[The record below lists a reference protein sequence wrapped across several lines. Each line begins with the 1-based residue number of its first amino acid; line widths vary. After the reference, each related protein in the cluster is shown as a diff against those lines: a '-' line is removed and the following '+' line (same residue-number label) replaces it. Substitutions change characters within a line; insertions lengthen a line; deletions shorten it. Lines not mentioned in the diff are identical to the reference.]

1 MMIMGACLG
10 ALLCAFWAVCL
21 WILWCLPRWSMN
33 ENYHEHVVASEF
45 LIDKFRLDSWWF
57 GLPLL
62 LRGPLLSLPLLLFT
76 NNPASQVV
84 LMSLMLIIYV
94 VLLSLAWPFKVP
106 ILNAV
111 DAACTWAL
119 ILLILGGSLHLP
131 PMDEEMLMS
140 AAVSTV
146 GSIIFAAV
154 AVMGAMIAVIWAGT
168 VHIRKG
174 AERRFGILDLAF
186 LPKHDDLALSLQF
199 SARNILSMDYAELS
213 EQLRTLASFDVKLL
227 HTSLLLLELEVVP
240 EHVSQGRDGALSG
253 KPSRVRSFRSSSS
266 LRSAS
271 SLRST
276 STLLSNGG
284 LPSETNLDVRTRGI
298 ASPAE
303 TPAPFD
309 AVQVI
314 REDADGNVAVAM

>member
-1 MMIMGACLG
+1 
-10 ALLCAFWAVCL
+10 
-21 WILWCLPRWSMN
+21 
-33 ENYHEHVVASEF
+33 NYQRHVAASEF

-76 NNPASQVV
+76 NNPATQVV
-84 LMSLMLIIYV
+84 LMSLTLIAYV

-146 GSIIFAAV
+146 GSVIFAAV
-154 AVMGAMIAVIWAGT
+154 ALMGALTAVIWAGA
-168 VHIRKG
+168 VHVRTP

-186 LPKHDDLALSLQF
+186 LPKHSELAESVHLT
-199 SARNILSMDYAELS
+199 ARKLLSMDYDELS
-213 EQLRTLASFDVKLL
+213 EQLRMLPSFDTKLL
-227 HTSLLLLELEVVP
+227 HTSLHLLELEV
-240 EHVSQGRDGALSG
+240 
-253 KPSRVRSFRSSSS
+253 
-266 LRSAS
+266 
-271 SLRST
+271 
-276 STLLSNGG
+276 
-284 LPSETNLDVRTRGI
+284 LP
-298 ASPAE
+298 
-303 TPAPFD
+303 
-309 AVQVI
+309 
-314 REDADGNVAVAM
+314 